1 MHTLRTI
8 AQEAA
13 SQKALRDCTKEVR
26 EELGHIRVFTEKK
39 KKCNRSIAT
48 GCQKTDIEKL
58 RKSILLFCI
67 WAEARV
73 WATDIIPLICILS

>member
-1 MHTLRTI
+1 MHTPGTI

-13 SQKALRDCTKEVR
+13 SQKALRDCAKEVR
-26 EELGHIRVFTEKK
+26 EELGHIRLFSEKK
-39 KKCNRSIAT
+39 SNQSIAT
-48 GCQKTDIEKL
+48 DCQKTDIEKL

-73 WATDIIPLICILS
+73 WATEMIPFICILS

>member
-39 KKCNRSIAT
+39 KNVT
-48 GCQKTDIEKL
+48 EV
-58 RKSILLFCI
+58 LLLV
-67 WAEARV
+67 AKKP
-73 WATDIIPLICILS
+73 T